1 MLAIGI
7 KAIGCKYSRAKR
19 SGCRKTINIG
29 KYIARR
35 CPMPDRRDHVLAH
48 AKRDDGRVLAED
60 ILGASAT
67 GASGGQSARA
77 DPIPHGINSFFK
89 P

>member
-19 SGCRKTINIG
+19 SDRRKTINIG

-48 AKRDDGRVLAED
+48 AKRDNSRVLAED
-60 ILGASAT
+60 ILGSSAT
-67 GASGGQSARA
+67 GTSGGRAACA
-77 DPIPHGINSFFK
+77 DPIPHGINRFF
-89 P
+89 